1 MSIQFQSRDRRSNYK
16 SYYRREE
23 IKYNRSDWKTWENK
37 EHAKVLTKKVYTPLK
52 YKSITL
58 LAMSVPMSVL
68 SWSNDDIVFRL
79 DWMCS
84 SRNRSRLMRA
94 T

>member
-1 MSIQFQSRDRRSNYK
+1 MSIQFQSRDLRSNYK

-23 IKYNRSDWKTWENK
+23 IKYNRSDWKTRENK

-52 YKSITL
+52 YKSITW

-68 SWSNDDIVFRL
+68 SWSNDDIVFRF